1 MCSRDFTGSASIPA
15 SPNRLVAVV
24 LTRSRIRSLSSTISA
39 LGAANDF
46 NTDTGIPAWLPG
58 V

>member
-1 MCSRDFTGSASIPA
+1 MPA
-15 SPNRLVAVV
+15 SPSRLVAVV
-24 LTRSRIRSLSSTISA
+24 LTRSRIRSLSSTTSA

-46 NTDTGIPAWLPG
+46 RTETGMPAWLPG